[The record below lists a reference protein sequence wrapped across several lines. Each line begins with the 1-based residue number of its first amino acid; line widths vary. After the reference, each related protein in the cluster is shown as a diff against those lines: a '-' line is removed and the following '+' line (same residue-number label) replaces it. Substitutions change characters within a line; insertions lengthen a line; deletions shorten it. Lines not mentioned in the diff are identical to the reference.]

1 MLQSLPASVQRL
13 LIFIL
18 PPISL
23 FVCCLVLI
31 PRHNKVREVHDEIAK
46 TRASIQTYIMQ
57 LNTIKEL
64 PPSPKIATLPMDE
77 QEQSDFLRGINTL
90 CSRTNN
96 RMISITSLA
105 APKQSPPPPPPA
117 PAGGANAQK
126 KAAPKDPSALP
137 PDVIEIK
144 TTLIFEGSFHSL
156 RSFLFGLQ
164 RSQRLISLSDCRIG
178 IGEGGYPNL
187 QTALTIV
194 RFVDAPNSA
203 GAPKPAPAT
212 QSEPTNTRSTQSERA
227 SPSG

>member
-18 PPISL
+18 PPLSL
-23 FVCCLVLI
+23 FICCLVLI
-31 PRHNKVREVHDEIAK
+31 PRHNRVREVNDDIAK
-46 TRASIQTYIMQ
+46 TRASIQNYITQ
-57 LNTIKEL
+57 LNSIKDL
-64 PPSPKIATLPMDE
+64 PPSPKIATLPMNE

-96 RMISITSLA
+96 RMLSITSLA
-105 APKQSPPPPPPA
+105 APKQNNMPPPPPPA
-117 PAGGANAQK
+117 GGGNAQK
-126 KAAPKDPSALP
+126 KAPAKDPTVLP

-144 TTLIFEGSFHSL
+144 TTLIFEGSFQSL

-194 RFVDAPNSA
+194 RFVDTPNAP
-203 GAPKPAPAT
+203 GAPKPAPET
-212 QSEPTNTRSTQSERA
+212 KPGPTNERSTQTERA

>member
-13 LIFIL
+13 LIFML

-23 FVCCLVLI
+23 LICCVVLI
-31 PRHNKVREVHDEIAK
+31 PRHNRVREVNAEIAK
-46 TRASIQTYIMQ
+46 TRQSIQTYITQ
-57 LNTIKEL
+57 LNAIKDL
-64 PPSPKIATLPMDE
+64 PPSPKIATLPMNE
-77 QEQSDFLRGINTL
+77 QEQSDFLRGINAL

-96 RMISITSLA
+96 RMISISSLA
-105 APKQSPPPPPPA
+105 APKLNNPPPPPA
-117 PAGGANAQK
+117 EGSSGQK
-126 KAAPKDPSALP
+126 PAAPKDPTALP

-178 IGEGGYPNL
+178 LGEGGYPNL

-194 RFVDAPNSA
+194 RFVDAPNA
-203 GAPKPAPAT
+203 PGAPKPAPET
-212 QSEPTNTRSTQSERA
+212 KPEPTNARSTQTERA